1 MVRESQVRALRSK
14 GPIVLALALAL
25 LAVASIGASAM
36 LLTNTVTLNVQEPI
50 TVKPITDN
58 FPARTTASRTYD
70 NVITIDFTKGGFV
83 GGQVANV
90 KVELVITDT
99 RIGDFQ
105 SFTVEILDASGNTV
119 ATLTKT
125 TPVDSFQVTVPSPLS
140 ALSYNVK
147 ITFTTGRNAIS
158 NFVAK
163 LSAQITYVS

>member
-1 MVRESQVRALRSK
+1 
-14 GPIVLALALAL
+14 
-25 LAVASIGASAM
+25 
-36 LLTNTVTLNVQEPI
+36 
-50 TVKPITDN
+50 
-58 FPARTTASRTYD
+58 
-70 NVITIDFTKGGFV
+70 VITIDFTKGGFV